1 MPTAN
6 GIAILEEI
14 KAKHFPDGYQA
25 HAQSGKDYRFSRK
38 GQAEFKRAARLQM
51 ARLSSAALGRSS

>member
-1 MPTAN
+1 MATSK
-6 GIAILEEI
+6 GIAILEGI

-25 HAQSGKDYRFSRK
+25 HTQSGKDYRFSRK

-51 ARLSSAALGRSS
+51 ARLSSAALGKSS

>member
-1 MPTAN
+1 MATN
-6 GIAILEEI
+6 KGLAILESI

-25 HAQSGKDYRFSRK
+25 HVQSGKDYRFSRK

-51 ARLSSAALGRSS
+51 ARLSSAAMGKSS

>member
-1 MPTAN
+1 MATN
-6 GIAILEEI
+6 KGLAILESI

-25 HAQSGKDYRFSRK
+25 HTQSGKDYRFSRK

-51 ARLSSAALGRSS
+51 ARLSSAALGRNS

>member
-1 MPTAN
+1 MATSK
-6 GIAILEEI
+6 GLAILEGI
-14 KAKHFPDGYQA
+14 KTKHFPDGYQA

-51 ARLSSAALGRSS
+51 ARLSSAALGKSS

>member
-1 MPTAN
+1 MPTVN
-6 GIAILEEI
+6 GLAILESI

-25 HAQSGKDYRFSRK
+25 HTQSGKDYRFSRK

-51 ARLSSAALGRSS
+51 ARLSSAALGKSS